1 MKIINL
7 GILAHVDAGK
17 TTLTESLLY
26 TSGAIAEPG
35 SVDKGTTRTDTMN
48 LERQRGITIQTAVT
62 SFQWEDVKVN
72 IIDTPGHMD
81 FLAEVYRSL
90 SVLDGAVL
98 LVSAKDGIQA
108 QTRILFH
115 ALQIMKIPT
124 IFFINKIDQEG
135 IDLPMVYREMKAKLS
150 SEIIVK
156 QKVGQHP
163 HINVTDNDDME
174 QWDAVIMGNDEL
186 LEKYMSGKPFKM
198 SELEQEENRRFQNGT
213 LFPVYHGSAKN
224 NLGIR
229 QLIEVIASK
238 FYSST
243 PEGQSE
249 LCGQV
254 FKIEYSEKRRRFVYV
269 RIYSGTL
276 HLRDV
281 IRISEKEKI
290 KITEMCV
297 PTNGEIVPADHACPG
312 EIVILA
318 DDTLKLNDILGN
330 EKLLPHK
337 TRIDNPMP
345 LLRTTVEP
353 QKPEQR
359 EALLNALAEIADT
372 DPLLHFD
379 IDTVTHEIILS
390 FLGKVQLEVICS
402 LLEEKYHVGVAMKEP
417 SVIYLERPQKKA
429 SYTIHIEVPPN
440 PFWASIGLTVTPL
453 PVGSGTQYKSE
464 VSLGYLNQ
472 SFQNAVMEGVRYGME
487 QGLYGW
493 GVTDC
498 QICFDY
504 GVYYS
509 PVSTPADFRFLAPV
523 VLEQALKKA
532 GTQLLEPY
540 LSFTLF
546 APQEYLSRA
555 YNDAPKYCA
564 IIEST
569 RLEKDEVIFKGEIPA
584 RCIGE
589 YRNDLNFY
597 TNGRSVCITEL
608 KGYQETSGEPV
619 FQPRRPNSRLDKI
632 RHMFQKIM

>member
-26 TSGAIAEPG
+26 TSGAIAELG
-35 SVDKGTTRTDTMN
+35 SVDEGTTRTDTMN

-115 ALQIMKIPT
+115 ALQTMKIPT

-337 TRIDNPMP
+337 TWIDNPMP

-429 SYTIHIEVPPN
+429 SCTIHIEVPPN

>member
-26 TSGAIAEPG
+26 TSGAIAELG
-35 SVDKGTTRTDTMN
+35 SVDEGTTRTDTMN

-297 PTNGEIVPADHACPG
+297 PSNGEIVPADHACPG

-337 TRIDNPMP
+337 TWIDNPMP

-359 EALLNALAEIADT
+359 EALLNALTEIADT

>member
-1 MKIINL
+1 MKIINI

-26 TSGAIAEPG
+26 TSGAIAELG
-35 SVDKGTTRTDTMN
+35 SVDEGTTRTDTMN

>member
-115 ALQIMKIPT
+115 ALQTMKIPT

-254 FKIEYSEKRRRFVYV
+254 FKIEYSEKRQRFVYV

-297 PTNGEIVPADHACPG
+297 PSHGEIVPADHACPG

-359 EALLNALAEIADT
+359 EALLNALTEIADT

>member
-26 TSGAIAEPG
+26 TSGAIAELG

-115 ALQIMKIPT
+115 ALQTMKIPT

-429 SYTIHIEVPPN
+429 SCTIHIEVPPN

>member
-26 TSGAIAEPG
+26 TSGAIAELG
-35 SVDKGTTRTDTMN
+35 SVDEGTTRTDTMN

-337 TRIDNPMP
+337 TWIDNPMP

-619 FQPRRPNSRLDKI
+619 FQPRRPNSRLDKV